1 MSKKKPREKDA
12 PDESNR
18 RQFLGTIGGAAAAT
32 IAASTVVGAKSST
45 ASPQDSSICEVGTV
59 TGACAI
65 SVNKMAAEGRTVR
78 VIGRIR
84 DGKVIFDQANLEQ
97 FARAYPQADMAF
109 VAVNAPF
116 DPMPHACNN

>member
-1 MSKKKPREKDA
+1 MNKKKPREKEA

-18 RQFLGTIGGAAAAT
+18 RQFLGTLGGAAAAT
-32 IAASTVVGAKSST
+32 IAASTVVGAKSSAET
-45 ASPQDSSICEVGTV
+45 PQDTTSCEIGPV

-65 SVNKMAAEGRTVR
+65 SVNKMAAEGRIVK
-78 VIGRIR
+78 VIGRVR
-84 DGKVIFDQANLEQ
+84 DGKVIFDQGNLEQ
-97 FARAYPQADMAF
+97 FVRAYPQADMAF